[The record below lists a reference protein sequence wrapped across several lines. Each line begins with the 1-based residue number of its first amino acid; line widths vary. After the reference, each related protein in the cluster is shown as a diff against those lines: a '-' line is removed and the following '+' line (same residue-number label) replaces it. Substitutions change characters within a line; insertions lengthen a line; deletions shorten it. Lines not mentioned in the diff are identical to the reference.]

1 MEKRMDTEYRRA
13 ANITIVIAGIV
24 ALVWLFFNYALSAL
38 MPFLLAAII
47 SALISPI
54 ARGISERTK
63 IPRKLCAAVM
73 LIATFSAVTALIYA
87 AISRLITELGNL
99 LKHLS
104 ENPEIIGDT
113 LQGIL
118 DKLTANGTHFSFL
131 QKIFDSDA
139 LAGLGID
146 ITKALQDATASLV
159 SSLTSSLPSAAVSL
173 VKGVPSVLLFVIVFL
188 IAAFYF
194 SADGETVARTLSSL
208 LPDRWQKKLPGIKDK
223 FKKTI
228 MGYIKAYFLIMVLT
242 FCEMLLGLSIL
253 GVDYAF
259 IMAIVI
265 SVIDILPILGSGTV
279 LIPWAIFAFLTSNT
293 PLGVGLLIL
302 YAVSLVVR
310 QFAEPKIVGGAI
322 GIHPLATLASV
333 YLGLKFLGFLG
344 IFIGPMTALL
354 LREMFF
360 KDAEDEDTTNRE
372 GRSGE
377 SQTSEGKQIS
387 GALDKP

>member
-1 MEKRMDTEYRRA
+1 
-13 ANITIVIAGIV
+13 
-24 ALVWLFFNYALSAL
+24 
-38 MPFLLAAII
+38 
-47 SALISPI
+47 
-54 ARGISERTK
+54 
-63 IPRKLCAAVM
+63 
-73 LIATFSAVTALIYA
+73 
-87 AISRLITELGNL
+87 
-99 LKHLS
+99 
-104 ENPEIIGDT
+104 
-113 LQGIL
+113 
-118 DKLTANGTHFSFL
+118 
-131 QKIFDSDA
+131 
-139 LAGLGID
+139 
-146 ITKALQDATASLV
+146 
-159 SSLTSSLPSAAVSL
+159 
-173 VKGVPSVLLFVIVFL
+173 
-188 IAAFYF
+188 
-194 SADGETVARTLSSL
+194 
-208 LPDRWQKKLPGIKDK
+208 
-223 FKKTI
+223 

-302 YAVSLVVR
+302 YAATLVVR

-333 YLGLKFLGFLG
+333 YIGLKFLGFLG

>member
-1 MEKRMDTEYRRA
+1 MDTEYRRA
-13 ANITIVIAGIV
+13 ANITVVIAGIA
-24 ALVWLFFNYALSAL
+24 ALLWLFFNYALSAL

-54 ARGISERTK
+54 ARKVSEKTK

-73 LIATFSAVTALIYA
+73 LIATFSAVTALLYA
-87 AISRLITELGNL
+87 AISRLVTELGNL
-99 LKHLS
+99 LRHLS

-113 LQGIL
+113 LRGIL

-146 ITKALQDATASLV
+146 ITKALQDATGSFV

-173 VKGVPSVLLFVIVFL
+173 VKSVPSVLLFVIVFL

-194 SADGETVARTLSSL
+194 SADGEGIARTLSSL

-242 FCEMLLGLSIL
+242 FCEMLLGLTIL

-265 SVIDILPILGSGTV
+265 SVVDILPILGTGTV

-333 YLGLKFLGFLG
+333 YLGLRFLGFLG

-360 KDAEDEDTTNRE
+360 KGADGDQSSDSTQGSDGIRK
-372 GRSGE
+372 SGE
-377 SQTSEGKQIS
+377 LEEAKSDDAAKT
-387 GALDKP
+387 

>member
-87 AISRLITELGNL
+87 AISRLITELGKL
-99 LKHLS
+99 LGRLS

-131 QKIFDSDA
+131 QKIFDSDS

-279 LIPWAIFAFLTSNT
+279 LVPWAIFAFLTSNT

-360 KDAEDEDTTNRE
+360 KDADGEDAPNGE
-372 GRSGE
+372 GKSGE
-377 SQTSEGKQIS
+377 SQTSDGKQIS

>member
-1 MEKRMDTEYRRA
+1 METEYRRA
-13 ANITIVIAGIV
+13 ANITVVVAGIA

-38 MPFLLAAII
+38 MPFLLAAVI
-47 SALISPI
+47 SVMISPI
-54 ARGISERTK
+54 AGKISGKTK
-63 IPRKLCAAVM
+63 IPRKICAAVM
-73 LIATFSAVTALIYA
+73 LIATFSGVTALLYV

-99 LKHLS
+99 LRRLS

-113 LQGIL
+113 LRGIL

-146 ITKALQDATASLV
+146 ITKALQDATGSFV

-173 VKGVPSVLLFVIVFL
+173 VKSVPSALLFVIVFL

-194 SADGETVARTLSSL
+194 SADGESIARTLSSL
-208 LPDRWQKKLPGIKDK
+208 LPGKWQKKLPGIKDK
-223 FKKTI
+223 FKKTV

-279 LIPWAIFAFLTSNT
+279 LVPWAIFAFLTSNT

-302 YAVSLVVR
+302 YAVTLVVR

-333 YLGLKFLGFLG
+333 YLGLRFLGFLG

-354 LREMFF
+354 LRELFF
-360 KDAEDEDTTNRE
+360 KGADEDKPSDSMQTSGGTRTSGELEEAKSDDAEKT
-372 GRSGE
+372 
-377 SQTSEGKQIS
+377 
-387 GALDKP
+387 